1 MCTHACVCVLKGGVV
16 LFKKKRKKRKS
27 GVCQGEL
34 HVHKCLKTHIS
45 RGKTRLSIYT
55 HTHVSRRGMYIVEID
70 SYTQTHTNGKPACR

>member
-16 LFKKKRKKRKS
+16 LFKKKKKKRKS

-55 HTHVSRRGMYIVEID
+55 HTHTRKQEGNVYSGD
-70 SYTQTHTNGKPACR
+70 